1 MKMLH
6 PPEINIE
13 LIEPEKYKFQNP
25 FTLRLRLLC
34 DSKASSPRLVSFCAF
49 FYDSVTKMASLHSF
63 FISKIIKLP
72 SLGIQSPCQMMIRVY
87 NHLLSIVFR
96 FHYRSQK
103 VIGSLGHVVVG
114 KNLVL
119 KVSDTI
125 EDMARFQ
132 VYTES

>member
-1 MKMLH
+1 MIFT
-6 PPEINIE
+6 INWCRISS
-13 LIEPEKYKFQNP
+13 INSMSSQFMSKFQNP

-34 DSKASSPRLVSFCAF
+34 DSKASSPRLVSMCF
-49 FYDSVTKMASLHSF
+49 FYDSSVTKMASLHSF

-103 VIGSLGHVVVG
+103 VIGSQGHVCGWKKPSVEG
-114 KNLVL
+114 F
-119 KVSDTI
+119 
-125 EDMARFQ
+125 R
-132 VYTES
+132 YYRRHG